1 MPHLLIIGAVWPEP
15 RSSAAG
21 VNMMTLIGLFTDQQW
36 SVTFASAAK
45 PTEHRVDIET
55 LGVTSAAIKLNSDC
69 FDSFIAE
76 LKPDVVLFDRFMTE
90 EQYGWRVA
98 EQAPE
103 ALRIL
108 DMEDLHSLRLARQ
121 QAFKQQ
127 RPFVWDDLLSE
138 VACREVAA
146 IYRCDLSLV
155 VSDYEIEILTEQLGV
170 PAMLLHHQPFML
182 DAPIAAAELP
192 SFEQRQH
199 FLAIGNFRHPPNWDS
214 VLWLKQTLWPAI
226 RRALPKAELH
236 IYGAYPP
243 PKATQLHNPQQGF
256 YVDGWVDDALQV
268 MREARVCLSP
278 LRFGAGIKGKLAD
291 AMRCGTP
298 NVTTAIGAEAM
309 HGGLPWGGRVADDAS
324 GFVAAAVAL
333 YSDQTLWQ
341 QKQHAG
347 FSIVERFFNKQ
358 QRSAALLEKVNH
370 CLAQREQRRR
380 NNFTGQMLQH
390 HQYKSTRYMS
400 LWIAEKQR

>member
-1 MPHLLIIGAVWPEP
+1 MPHLLIIGSVWPEP

-21 VNMMTLIGLFTDQQW
+21 VNMMTLIELFAEQPWTI
-36 SVTFASAAK
+36 TFASAAN
-45 PTEHRVDIET
+45 PTEHRADIEA
-55 LGVTSAAIKLNSDC
+55 LGVTAAAIKLNSDC
-69 FDSFIAE
+69 FDSFIAQ

-108 DMEDLHSLRLARQ
+108 DMEDLHALRLARQ

-127 RPFVWDDLLSE
+127 RPFVLDDLLSE

-155 VSDYEIEILTEQLGV
+155 VSDYEIEILTKQLGV
-170 PAMLLHHQPFML
+170 PATLLHHQPFML
-182 DAPIAAAELP
+182 DAPIAAEAQP

-226 RRALPKAELH
+226 RCALPKAELH

-243 PKATQLHNPQQGF
+243 PKATQLHNPKQGF
-256 YVDGWVDDALQV
+256 YVDGWVDDARQV
-268 MREARVCLSP
+268 MSEARVCLSP

-298 NVTTAIGAEAM
+298 NVTTTIGAEAM
-309 HGGLPWGGRVADDAS
+309 HGELPWSGLVADEVS
-324 GFVAAAVAL
+324 HFVEAAVAL
-333 YSDQTLWQ
+333 YSDPALWQ
-341 QKQHAG
+341 QKQRAG
-347 FSIVERFFNKQ
+347 FTIVEQFFNKKK
-358 QRSAALLEKVNH
+358 RADALLEKVSH

-380 NNFTGQMLQH
+380 NNFTGQILQH